1 MAVRLNN
8 REYKPDA
15 QASGSSAQCRNL
27 SQTKRKNVVQW
38 AVEPLARASGLYW
51 GHLVWAG
58 LRLEATT
65 TWLSRTA
72 VMENQARLFSFSG
85 TLPLTAERLLDSRSQ
100 RRSSRCGRLRDRKVP
115 NRPDCSSV

>member
-51 GHLVWAG
+51 GPSRLGRIAAGSHNHVAQSYSGDGKSGSAVLVFRNVA
-58 LRLEATT
+58 
-65 TWLSRTA
+65 S
-72 VMENQARLFSFSG
+72 
-85 TLPLTAERLLDSRSQ
+85 
-100 RRSSRCGRLRDRKVP
+100 
-115 NRPDCSSV
+115 NR